1 MLSLTEIN
9 RKINNQICY
18 NTINI
23 LNDFN
28 LKNEY
33 LKTSSVKNKINK
45 LKLLLI
51 KNEID
56 TNKIDNILNE
66 YLFDLIPS
74 GTKAV
79 IRGNLFNKIIKEHII
94 NLNLNNEVYELLFEN
109 KNNLDIDEIPDWT
122 IRNKLNN
129 KIVIGM
135 NQLDLWNRGHQI
147 NRAFKYLNF
156 KKDNIK
162 LLCVICNHIQL
173 TSTNNKTY
181 KLFNIGF
188 QSNSLCYIKDIENII
203 KEYLST

>member
-66 YLFDLIPS
+66 YLFDLI
-74 GTKAV
+74 
-79 IRGNLFNKIIKEHII
+79 NK
-94 NLNLNNEVYELLFEN
+94 
-109 KNNLDIDEIPDWT
+109 
-122 IRNKLNN
+122 R
-129 KIVIGM
+129 
-135 NQLDLWNRGHQI
+135 
-147 NRAFKYLNF
+147 
-156 KKDNIK
+156 
-162 LLCVICNHIQL
+162 
-173 TSTNNKTY
+173 
-181 KLFNIGF
+181 
-188 QSNSLCYIKDIENII
+188 
-203 KEYLST
+203 

>member
-79 IRGNLFNKIIKEHII
+79 IRGNLFNKIIK
-94 NLNLNNEVYELLFEN
+94 
-109 KNNLDIDEIPDWT
+109 
-122 IRNKLNN
+122 
-129 KIVIGM
+129 
-135 NQLDLWNRGHQI
+135 
-147 NRAFKYLNF
+147 
-156 KKDNIK
+156 
-162 LLCVICNHIQL
+162 
-173 TSTNNKTY
+173 
-181 KLFNIGF
+181 
-188 QSNSLCYIKDIENII
+188 
-203 KEYLST
+203 